1 MYALNLTLS
10 PENKE
15 FWERADPIAVGAGET
30 GIAVLTSGF
39 RHPGVS
45 DSIEPDNDDEVTRQA
60 SEPSKVL
67 GETFRIGRIVA
78 EYGRPT

>member
-1 MYALNLTLS
+1 M
-10 PENKE
+10 P
-15 FWERADPIAVGAGET
+15 VGAGDT
-30 GIAVLTSGF
+30 GIAIQTSGF

-67 GETFRIGRIVA
+67 GETFRIDGIVT

>member
-30 GIAVLTSGF
+30 GIAVLSSGF
-39 RHPGVS
+39 RHPGVA
-45 DSIEPDNDDEVTRQA
+45 DSIELDNDGEVTRRA
-60 SEPSKVL
+60 SESPKGSW
-67 GETFRIGRIVA
+67 
-78 EYGRPT
+78 

>member
-1 MYALNLTLS
+1 MKGVCPESDLS

-15 FWERADPIAVGAGET
+15 FWERADPIPVGAGDT

-60 SEPSKVL
+60 SEPPK
-67 GETFRIGRIVA
+67 GFW
-78 EYGRPT
+78 